1 MSRGVIYTATFRD
14 FLSGVFEVDVPQGY
28 TRIQFNQFTAG
39 SEKPTSWITK
49 LDTPTILTN
58 TGGPISVTQT
68 SPLNKVWTERPQNS
82 VILKAWCEGLD
93 AQSPVIAAGRVGE
106 TIYLGMNGNP
116 YKITNRSLRVYI
128 TNEVDTLVN
137 NLGIILQYTFL

>member
-14 FLSGVFEVDVPQGY
+14 FLGGVFEVDVPQGY

-39 SEKPTSWITK
+39 SRKPTSWITE
-49 LDTPTILTN
+49 LDTPTILSD
-58 TGGPISVTQT
+58 TGGSISVTQT
-68 SPLNKVWTERPQNS
+68 KPLNKVWTELPQNS
-82 VILKAWCEGLD
+82 VILKAWCDGID
-93 AQSPVIAAGRVGE
+93 TQSPVIAAGRVGE

-116 YKITNRSLRVYI
+116 YKITNRSLRMYI

>member
-14 FLSGVFEVDVPQGY
+14 LLNGIFEVDVPQGY

-39 SEKPTSWITK
+39 SENPTSWITT
-49 LDTPTILTN
+49 LDKPIRLTQ
-58 TGGPISVTQT
+58 TGGSISVTQT
-68 SPLNKVWTERPQNS
+68 KPLNKVWTALPQNS
-82 VILKAWCEGLD
+82 VILKAWCEGID
-93 AQSPVIAAGRVGE
+93 AQSPVVAAGRVGE

-116 YKITNRSLRVYI
+116 YKITSRSLRMYI

>member
-14 FLSGVFEVDVPQGY
+14 LLNGVFEVDVPQGY

-39 SEKPTSWITK
+39 SRKPTSWITE
-49 LDTPTILTN
+49 LDTPTILSD
-58 TGGPISVTQT
+58 TGGSISVTQT
-68 SPLNKVWTERPQNS
+68 KPLNKVWTESPQNS
-82 VILKAWCEGLD
+82 VILKAWCEGID
-93 AQSPVIAAGRVGE
+93 TQSPVIAAGRVGE

-116 YKITNRSLRVYI
+116 YKITNRSLRMYV

>member
-14 FLSGVFEVDVPQGY
+14 FLNGVFEVDVPQGY

-39 SEKPTSWITK
+39 SKNPTSWITA
-49 LDTPTILTN
+49 LDTPTILSN
-58 TGGPISVTQT
+58 TGGSISVTQT
-68 SPLNKVWTERPQNS
+68 KPLNKMWTERPQNS
-82 VILKAWCEGLD
+82 VILKAWCEGID
-93 AQSPVIAAGRVGE
+93 AQSPVIAAGRVEE

-116 YKITNRSLRVYI
+116 YKITNRSLRMYI

>member
-1 MSRGVIYTATFRD
+1 MSRGVIYTATFRN
-14 FLSGVFEVDVPQGY
+14 FLTGVFEVDVPQGY

-39 SEKPTSWITK
+39 SRKAGAWITE
-49 LDTPTILTN
+49 LNTPTILSN
-58 TGGPISVTQT
+58 TGGSLSVTQT
-68 SPLNKVWTERPQNS
+68 IPLDKVWTEDPS
-82 VILKAWCEGLD
+82 ESAILKAWCEGLD
-93 AQSPVIAAGRVGE
+93 TQSPVVAAGRVGE

-116 YKITNRSLRVYI
+116 YKITNRSLRMYI

>member
-14 FLSGVFEVDVPQGY
+14 FLNGVFEIDVPQGY

-39 SEKPTSWITK
+39 AKEPGAWITE
-49 LDTPTILTN
+49 LNTPTILSA
-58 TGGPISVTQT
+58 TGGSLSVTQT
-68 SPLNKVWTERPQNS
+68 VPINKTWTEDPLQS
-82 VILKAWCEGLD
+82 VILKAWCEGID
-93 AQSPVIAAGRVGE
+93 AQSPVVAAGRLGE

-116 YKITNRSLRVYI
+116 YKITNRSLRMYI

>member
-1 MSRGVIYTATFRD
+1 MSRGVIYTATFRN
-14 FLSGVFEVDVPQGY
+14 FLNGVFEVDVPQGY

-39 SEKPTSWITK
+39 SRHAETWITE
-49 LDTPTILTN
+49 LNTPTILSN
-58 TGGPISVTQT
+58 TGGSLSVTQT
-68 SPLNKVWTERPQNS
+68 VPLDKVWTEVPS
-82 VILKAWCEGLD
+82 KSAILKAWCEGLD
-93 AQSPVIAAGRVGE
+93 AQSPVVAAGKVGE

-116 YKITNRSLRVYI
+116 YKITNRSLRMYI